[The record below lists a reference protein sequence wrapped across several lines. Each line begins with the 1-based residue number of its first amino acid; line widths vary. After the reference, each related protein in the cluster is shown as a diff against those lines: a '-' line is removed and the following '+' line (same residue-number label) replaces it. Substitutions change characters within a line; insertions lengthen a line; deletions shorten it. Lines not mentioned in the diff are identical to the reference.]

1 MGMGRPHS
9 HRRRLLLVRQCFHK
23 KSMQGNYE
31 IHKYVKATK
40 HRAFVV
46 ILIVISTFLMLF
58 IAILFFLR
66 VKHSGGT

>member
-1 MGMGRPHS
+1 MH
-9 HRRRLLLVRQCFHK
+9 
-23 KSMQGNYE
+23 GNYE

-40 HRAFVV
+40 RQAFVV